1 MPKAREEAIL
11 RAMDDQEC
19 RLTLLAIDDAKVAA
33 RSAGVPS
40 SMAHLNV
47 FRALL
52 NHPELAGA
60 VSGLLSMLLWKGNRL
75 DERLRELII
84 MRIGWRTG
92 ALYEW
97 TQHWHVA
104 KRIGLEDEELLAV
117 RDWRACTKL
126 DAGARAVLAATDD
139 ILDAGVISAQAWEEC
154 RNTVGND
161 AQLAEMVVAISNW
174 RMFSELLRSLRI
186 PLESGVAP
194 WPPNGEQPQLP

>member
-1 MPKAREEAIL
+1 MPGTENQK
-11 RAMDDQEC
+11 C
-19 RLTLLAIDDAKVAA
+19 RVTLLAIDDAKVAA

-52 NHPELAGA
+52 NHPKLAGA

-104 KRIGLEDEELLAV
+104 KRIGLQDDELLAV
-117 RDWRACTKL
+117 RDWRGCTKL
-126 DAGARAVLAATDD
+126 DAAARAVLAATDD
-139 ILDAGVISAQAWEEC
+139 TLDLGMISALTWEEC
-154 RNTVGND
+154 RESIGND
-161 AQLAEMVVAISNW
+161 AELAEMVVAIGNW

-186 PLESGVAP
+186 PLESDVAP
-194 WPPNGEQPQLP
+194 WPPDGEHP

>member
-1 MPKAREEAIL
+1 MRPT
-11 RAMDDQEC
+11 DDQEC
-19 RLTLLAIDDAKVAA
+19 RVTLLAIDDAKVAA
-33 RSAGVPS
+33 RCAGVPS

-52 NHPELAGA
+52 NHPKLAGA

-104 KRIGLEDEELLAV
+104 KRIGLEDEQLLAV

-126 DAGARAVLAATDD
+126 DAAARAVLAATDD
-139 ILDAGVISAQAWEEC
+139 ILDAGVISAQTWEEC
-154 RNTVGND
+154 RNTVGDD

-194 WPPNGEQPQLP
+194 WPPNGEQPQL

>member
-1 MPKAREEAIL
+1 MQAT
-11 RAMDDQEC
+11 DDQEC
-19 RLTLLAIDDAKVAA
+19 RVGLLAIDDAKVAA
-33 RSAGVPS
+33 QSAGVPS

-52 NHPELAGA
+52 NHPTLAGA
-60 VSGLLSMLLWKGNRL
+60 VSGLLSMLLWKGNQL

-104 KRIGLEDEELLAV
+104 KRIGLGDQELLAV
-117 RDWRACTKL
+117 RNWRECTTL
-126 DAGARAVLAATDD
+126 DAAARAVLAATDD
-139 ILDAGVISAQAWEEC
+139 TLDLGAISAQTWEEC
-154 RNTVGND
+154 RKTVGSD
-161 AQLAEMVVAISNW
+161 AHLAEMVVAIGNW

-194 WPPNGEQPQLP
+194 WPPDGKQPELA